1 MCALSVRCSLCLR
14 LQGLYKTWQ
23 PSGNRR
29 NLARAAYLIRSSMR
43 AASVLVALAA
53 LGPRASA
60 QPNQPV
66 SRTPASPIR
75 LAPNAAKADVGRS
88 AWDILSWASLP
99 HPKRELMHEMGSGA
113 TTPMPL
119 QSEQGSGNTGSG
131 DAPAS
136 WDQACSRCQGA
147 VGDGAGPGFNPMNNI
162 NHAIMAG
169 CTLAVI
175 EACQSD
181 MYAQASTES
190 LCMITNGV
198 VGEFNWTSSADFNY
212 ARLNECAPHSAPLSR
227 PAFPFSLAHAHT
239 HSPKTH
245 DPMHG
250 RANVHLCA
258 AGLRLSRR

>member
-1 MCALSVRCSLCLR
+1 MGGALLGTFFRGRLCLTQRESSCMRWGRARPRPCRCSLSR
-14 LQGLYKTWQ
+14 VQAIRG
-23 PSGNRR
+23 
-29 NLARAAYLIRSSMR
+29 RAVHR
-43 AASVLVALAA
+43 
-53 LGPRASA
+53 
-60 QPNQPV
+60 
-66 SRTPASPIR
+66 
-75 LAPNAAKADVGRS
+75 
-88 AWDILSWASLP
+88 
-99 HPKRELMHEMGSGA
+99 
-113 TTPMPL
+113 
-119 QSEQGSGNTGSG
+119 
-131 DAPAS
+131 PAS